1 MLSRRNVR
9 IKLMQ
14 VFYEDS
20 CSEEPGKTDRLRKR
34 LDYRIENTK
43 ELFFFN
49 IGFLYA
55 LTKYTI
61 KDERRRKSKHIPND
75 VDKAFK
81 PILFDNPLIDGLRED
96 EELQKELRNRKV
108 EEKIDMDKVKSCYFD
123 LTKTKE
129 FADFILHADHSET
142 FYTKM
147 VLHAYKFMAKNE
159 FFEEAVNDQFNFWK
173 LDKSLIMG
181 VMKKYIKA
189 LPTEP
194 GYFKTYYPDSDILEG
209 FAYLLLDNTI
219 KYDEVN
225 EERLEKALQN
235 WDMDRVAKLD
245 LILLKMALTELVTFT
260 TIPSKVTINEYVEIS
275 KVFSTDKSKEFING
289 ILDRLMKK
297 FVKEGIV
304 VKEGRGLIDE

>member
-1 MLSRRNVR
+1 
-9 IKLMQ
+9 MQ

-20 CSEEPGKTDRLRKR
+20 CNEEPGKADRLKQR

-49 IGFLYA
+49 IGFLYE
-55 LTKYTI
+55 LTKFAV
-61 KDERRRKSKHIPND
+61 KDERRRKAKHIPNEI
-75 VDKAFK
+75 DKAFK
-81 PILFDNPLIDGLRED
+81 PILFDNPLIDSIRNDDL
-96 EELQKELRNRKV
+96 LQKELKDRKV
-108 EEKIDMDKVKSCYFD
+108 EDKIDKDKVKNCYFD
-123 LTKTKE
+123 LAKTDE
-129 FADFILHADHSET
+129 HGEFILAKERPEN
-142 FYTKM
+142 FFKKFL
-147 VLHAYKFMAKNE
+147 LHAYKFMAKNE

-189 LPTEP
+189 MPAEE
-194 GYFKTYYPDSDILEG
+194 GYFKSFYPDADILDD

-219 KYDEVN
+219 KCNQLN

-245 LILLKMALTELVTFT
+245 LILLKMALTELITFT

-297 FVKEGIV
+297 FIKEGIV
-304 VKEGRGLIDE
+304 VKEGRGLIDD

>member
-1 MLSRRNVR
+1 
-9 IKLMQ
+9 MQ
-14 VFYEDS
+14 VLYEDS
-20 CSEEPGKTDRLRKR
+20 CNEESGKADQLKQRLN
-34 LDYRIENTK
+34 DSIENTK
-43 ELFFFN
+43 ELFYFN
-49 IGFLYA
+49 IGFLYE
-55 LTKYTI
+55 LTKYAI
-61 KDERRRKSKHIPND
+61 KDERRRKSKHLPNE

-81 PILFDNPLIDGLRED
+81 PILFDNSLIDSLRKD
-96 EELQKELRNRKV
+96 DVLQQELERRKVNDRIDKDKLRN
-108 EEKIDMDKVKSCYFD
+108 CYFD
-123 LTKTKE
+123 LAKDE
-129 FADFILHADHSET
+129 QYSEFILQGENQEDI
-142 FYTKM
+142 FFTKM
-147 VLHAYKFMAKNE
+147 LLHAYKFMTKNE
-159 FFEEAVNDQFNFWK
+159 FFVEAVNDQFNFWK

-194 GYFKTYYPDSDILEG
+194 GHFLTYYPDSDILDD
-209 FAYLLLDNTI
+209 FAYLLLANTI
-219 KYDEVN
+219 SYNEIN

-297 FVKEGIV
+297 FIKEGIV
-304 VKEGRGLIDE
+304 VKEGRGLIDD